1 MLILS
6 EAKLRKV
13 IREELER
20 FMEIPQEKPQVYS
33 IKGVNGGELIMPNP
47 TKEMFDTGQV
57 KSLKDII

>member
-1 MLILS
+1 
-6 EAKLRKV
+6 
-13 IREELER
+13 
-20 FMEIPQEKPQVYS
+20 MEIPQEKPQVYS